1 MVTFGTHLFI
11 IGPPGSVYLSYTGG
25 VGGGNLDT
33 NGGCGGGYSW
43 AIKLGVVKADLS
55 RLLISDIFQMQ
66 FISIHTGGYNTTNK
80 LSHLKT

>member
-1 MVTFGTHLFI
+1 MTFGTHLFNT
-11 IGPPGSVYLSYTGG
+11 GPPGSVYPSSIGG

-33 NGGCGGGYSW
+33 NGGFGGGYSW

-66 FISIHTGGYNTTNK
+66 FISIHTGGYNTTNTM
-80 LSHLKT
+80 SQLKT